1 MSLTIPD
8 GRLVSLIGP
17 SGCGKST
24 LFSVI
29 AGLLRPTTGD
39 VLADGDSIVGRPG
52 HVAYMLQKSLLLPW
66 RTIIDN
72 IILAAEIRGVS
83 KRESIARAQPL
94 IEHYGLGGFEQHYP
108 HELSGGMR
116 QRASL
121 LRTMLYDRDV
131 VLLDEP
137 FGALDAQT
145 RLLMQSWLLQ
155 VWSDLGKTILF
166 VTHDIDE
173 AIYLSDEVYV
183 FTARPGQDK
192 SAHQNP
198 SLTAARP
205 RHRDE
210 RVVHGPEAT
219 ASRLAQRRSPH
230 RRTAG
235 VIAMSDPDITAVD
248 DDEVAERRTR
258 RCAAIWRWALGV
270 GIILG
275 WQILTHLKIIDPYY
289 FSSPIAIVNTAF
301 VAATQGTLYVDIG
314 YTSASTIVGFII
326 GVTGGALLGL
336 STWWSRVYA
345 RVSEPYLVTFNAIPK
360 LALAPILIILFGIGF
375 ESKVALAVALTIV
388 PAALAAYGGVK
399 SVDKDLETLL
409 FSLGATRF
417 QVFAKVV
424 VPWAMPWI
432 VSSLRVNI
440 GLALAGAIVGEF
452 IASRFGI
459 GRMILYAG
467 QVMDINLVWVGVV
480 VLSILA
486 LVMYTAVMTVERYLL
501 KGMLHGSQ
509 LSTQ

>member
-1 MSLTIPD
+1 MS
-8 GRLVSLIGP
+8 
-17 SGCGKST
+17 
-24 LFSVI
+24 
-29 AGLLRPTTGD
+29 
-39 VLADGDSIVGRPG
+39 
-52 HVAYMLQKSLLLPW
+52 
-66 RTIIDN
+66 
-72 IILAAEIRGVS
+72 
-83 KRESIARAQPL
+83 
-94 IEHYGLGGFEQHYP
+94 
-108 HELSGGMR
+108 
-116 QRASL
+116 
-121 LRTMLYDRDV
+121 
-131 VLLDEP
+131 
-137 FGALDAQT
+137 
-145 RLLMQSWLLQ
+145 
-155 VWSDLGKTILF
+155 
-166 VTHDIDE
+166 
-173 AIYLSDEVYV
+173 
-183 FTARPGQDK
+183 GQ
-192 SAHQNP
+192 
-198 SLTAARP
+198 
-205 RHRDE
+205 
-210 RVVHGPEAT
+210 
-219 ASRLAQRRSPH
+219 
-230 RRTAG
+230 
-235 VIAMSDPDITAVD
+235 DITAVD

-275 WQILTHLKIIDPYY
+275 WQILTYLKIIDPYY
-289 FSSPIAIVNTAF
+289 FSSPMAIVNTAF
-301 VAATQGTLYVDIG
+301 VAATQGTLYADIG
-314 YTSASTIVGFII
+314 YTSASTVVGFII